1 MSTFFSRAFQ
11 VGEKRAALR
20 GFRRLQNSLKPPEGE
35 GAAAGAEIG
44 GDYLR
49 AAKEIARLLHERGD
63 IEDAKNALSEAANK
77 GSLDDIALQSLSE
90 LFATLLV
97 I

>member
-1 MSTFFSRAFQ
+1 M
-11 VGEKRAALR
+11 R
-20 GFRRLQNSLKPPEGE
+20 GFRRLQNSLKPDQEV
-35 GAAAGAEIG
+35 EIG

-77 GSLDDIALQSLSE
+77 GSSHSASNWSHLTPAGHI
-90 LFATLLV
+90 
-97 I
+97 